1 VARSLGLAGG
11 SSGDLAP
18 GARSPGVAVFF
29 PFFVDFLDP
38 KVFSTNFSSNFFLV
52 LDAKVFS
59 SLKTFS
65 FKYFLINFSFF
76 TL

>member
-1 VARSLGLAGG
+1 
-11 SSGDLAP
+11 
-18 GARSPGVAVFF
+18 
-29 PFFVDFLDP
+29 LDP

-65 FKYFLINFSFF
+65 FKNFFINFFF
-76 TL
+76 LLSKYFSYFFQKKLSKNDKKILEKENKKRSES